1 MHQFTVPQ
9 FIDVEDKI
17 FGPITVRQFVILLS
31 GVILTAI
38 CYKIFDF
45 SLFVTIA
52 ILNVV
57 FCGTFAFARVNGRP
71 FHLFVLNIIQTLK
84 KTRLRVWSN
93 ALENKV
99 VAIEIEQRVV
109 RDIQAPIVKKYTAS
123 RLAELSLV
131 IDTGGAYKGDES
143 RIMN

>member
-17 FGPITVRQFVILLS
+17 FGPITVRQFIILLAGS
-31 GVILTAI
+31 MIIAI

-45 SLFVTIA
+45 SLFITSA
-52 ILNVV
+52 ILIVI
-57 FCGTFAFARVNGRP
+57 FCGVFAFARINGRP

-84 KTRLRVWSN
+84 KTRLRVWNNAMSN
-93 ALENKV
+93 KGVDIISVEER
-99 VAIEIEQRVV
+99 EIKDVQPPTIKR
-109 RDIQAPIVKKYTAS
+109 YTAS

-131 IDTGGAYKGDES
+131 IDTGGAYKGDQQ
-143 RIMN
+143 